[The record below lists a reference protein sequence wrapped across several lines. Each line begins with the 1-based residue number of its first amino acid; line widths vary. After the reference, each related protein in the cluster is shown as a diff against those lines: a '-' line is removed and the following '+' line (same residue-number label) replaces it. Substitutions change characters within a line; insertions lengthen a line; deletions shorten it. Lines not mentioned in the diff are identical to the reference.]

1 MFHSRIELNCVMF
14 HSLLLNKSR
23 ELFHPPAWSSPRL
36 QQASLLHTTPPE
48 AGQPLG
54 EPSTTKPPPPSPR
67 LGTRPRPSRPRRH
80 FGRAA
85 RPLPSGARLPP
96 PPPLPNGAPRR
107 PPGPRPA
114 PPLPSRHGAGGRGL
128 PLSALPIG
136 CAAPR
141 GGRWLAGAAA
151 ARRGGRRLGGGGRA
165 QHGRGRGARGSG
177 GLAALARAGDG

>member
-1 MFHSRIELNCVMF
+1 MFHSFLHSRRVGKCFVFHSRIELNCVVF

-23 ELFHPPAWSSPRL
+23 ELFHPLAPQAAASPVAPHNPTRG
-36 QQASLLHTTPPE
+36 
-48 AGQPLG
+48 GQPLG

-107 PPGPRPA
+107 PPGPLPA

-128 PLSALPIG
+128 PP
-136 CAAPR
+136 
-141 GGRWLAGAAA
+141 
-151 ARRGGRRLGGGGRA
+151 
-165 QHGRGRGARGSG
+165 
-177 GLAALARAGDG
+177 